1 MAKTMAA
8 EFDWYKNK
16 IMAVIVRGSAALAAS
31 YIKPVQV
38 TAFSKTR
45 YVWPSALNND
55 SRYMTRKVFGKEM
68 PNV

>member
-1 MAKTMAA
+1 MSKTMAA
-8 EFDWYKNK
+8 EFGWYKNK
-16 IMAVIVRGSAALAAS
+16 NMVVKVRGNVALAAS

>member
-1 MAKTMAA
+1 MAKTMTT

-16 IMAVIVRGSAALAAS
+16 NMSVKLRGSAALAAS
-31 YIKPVQV
+31 YIKPVQIS
-38 TAFSKTR
+38 AFSKTR
-45 YVWPSALNND
+45 YVWPSSLNND

>member
-1 MAKTMAA
+1 MAKTKAA
-8 EFDWYKNK
+8 EFDWYKYKN
-16 IMAVIVRGSAALAAS
+16 MAVKVRGSAALAAS

-45 YVWPSALNND
+45 FVWPSALNND